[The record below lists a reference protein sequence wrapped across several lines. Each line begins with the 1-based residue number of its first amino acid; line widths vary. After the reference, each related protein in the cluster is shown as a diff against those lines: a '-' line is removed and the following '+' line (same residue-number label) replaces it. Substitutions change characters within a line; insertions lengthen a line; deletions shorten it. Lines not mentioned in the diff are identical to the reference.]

1 MVFLLGYFYTYY
13 YITILLKQQKHVIV
27 NTVGNETIVTQL
39 TRTVNLKITYQGTDA
54 IDTDNMELKEET
66 STTFTVEN
74 DRIGNLTVH

>member
-1 MVFLLGYFYTYY
+1 MVFLLGCFYTYY
-13 YITILLKQQKHVIV
+13 YITILLKQQKYGIV
-27 NTVGNETIVTQL
+27 NTVGNETVITQL
-39 TRTVNLKITYQGTDA
+39 TKADNLKITYQGTDA